1 VPMAEDPGWLPAFL
15 WRFDMSLRVL
25 VAEDH
30 QLVSDGI
37 VALLR
42 AAGHEIVGRASDGQ
56 TAVRL
61 AETLHPDIAVLDASM
76 PLLNGIDASRAIQR
90 VRPDTKAIIVTVH
103 DEDEYVLNAFR
114 AGVRGYVL
122 KKQAA
127 ADLLQAI
134 KEVQAGSVYV
144 SPGMSRA
151 LVDAVRTNTEMRSDL
166 LTGREREVLQLVA
179 EGKTSKEIASVLDVS
194 VKTAETHRANI
205 MNKLD
210 IHETAGLVR
219 YAIRHGMV
227 EA

>member
-1 VPMAEDPGWLPAFL
+1 
-15 WRFDMSLRVL
+15 
-25 VAEDH
+25 
-30 QLVSDGI
+30 
-37 VALLR
+37 
-42 AAGHEIVGRASDGQ
+42 
-56 TAVRL
+56 
-61 AETLHPDIAVLDASM
+61 VLDASM

-90 VRPDTKAIIVTVH
+90 IRPDTKAIIVTVH

-134 KEVQAGSVYV
+134 KEVHGGSVYV

-151 LVDAVRTNTEMRSDL
+151 LVDAVRNNTEMRSDV

-219 YAIRHGMV
+219 YAIRRGMV

>member
-1 VPMAEDPGWLPAFL
+1 
-15 WRFDMSLRVL
+15 MSLRVL

-76 PLLNGIDASRAIQR
+76 PLLNGIDAARAIQK
-90 VRPDTKAIIVTVH
+90 VRPDTKAIVVTVH

>member
-1 VPMAEDPGWLPAFL
+1 
-15 WRFDMSLRVL
+15 MSLRVL

-61 AETLHPDIAVLDASM
+61 AETLNPDIAVMDASM
-76 PLLNGIDASRAIQR
+76 PLLNGIDASRAIQK

-134 KEVQAGSVYV
+134 KEVHAGSVYI

-151 LVDAVRTNTEMRSDL
+151 LVDAVRTNKEIRTDL

>member
-1 VPMAEDPGWLPAFL
+1 
-15 WRFDMSLRVL
+15 MSLRVL

-30 QLVSDGI
+30 QLVSDGL

-61 AETLHPDIAVLDASM
+61 AETLHPDIAILDASM

-151 LVDAVRTNTEMRSDL
+151 LVDAVRSNTEMRSDL

>member
-1 VPMAEDPGWLPAFL
+1 
-15 WRFDMSLRVL
+15 MSLRVL

-30 QLVSDGI
+30 QLVSDGL

-61 AETLHPDIAVLDASM
+61 AETLNPDIAILDASM

-127 ADLLQAI
+127 SDLLQAI

-151 LVDAVRTNTEMRSDL
+151 LVDAVRNNTEMRSDL

-179 EGKTSKEIASVLDVS
+179 EGKTSKELASVLDVS

>member
-1 VPMAEDPGWLPAFL
+1 
-15 WRFDMSLRVL
+15 MSLRVL
-25 VAEDH
+25 IADDH

-37 VALLR
+37 VALLKG
-42 AAGHEIVGRASDGQ
+42 AGHEIVARASDGQ

-61 AETLHPDIAVLDASM
+61 AEQLHPDIAILDASM
-76 PLLNGIDASRAIQR
+76 PLLNGIDAARAIQR
-90 VRPDTKAIIVTVH
+90 IRPDTKAIIVTVH

-127 ADLLQAI
+127 SELLQAI
-134 KEVQAGSVYV
+134 KEVQGGAVYV

-151 LVDAVRTNTEMRSDL
+151 LVDAVRSNTEMRTDV

-227 EA
+227 QA

>member
-1 VPMAEDPGWLPAFL
+1 
-15 WRFDMSLRVL
+15 
-25 VAEDH
+25 
-30 QLVSDGI
+30 
-37 VALLR
+37 
-42 AAGHEIVGRASDGQ
+42 
-56 TAVRL
+56 
-61 AETLHPDIAVLDASM
+61 
-76 PLLNGIDASRAIQR
+76 
-90 VRPDTKAIIVTVH
+90 VTVH

>member
-1 VPMAEDPGWLPAFL
+1 
-15 WRFDMSLRVL
+15 
-25 VAEDH
+25 
-30 QLVSDGI
+30 
-37 VALLR
+37 
-42 AAGHEIVGRASDGQ
+42 
-56 TAVRL
+56 
-61 AETLHPDIAVLDASM
+61 
-76 PLLNGIDASRAIQR
+76 
-90 VRPDTKAIIVTVH
+90 
-103 DEDEYVLNAFR
+103 
-114 AGVRGYVL
+114 VL

>member
-1 VPMAEDPGWLPAFL
+1 
-15 WRFDMSLRVL
+15 MSLRVL

-61 AETLHPDIAVLDASM
+61 AETLNPDIAVLDASM

-151 LVDAVRTNTEMRSDL
+151 LVDAVRTNKELRSDL

>member
-1 VPMAEDPGWLPAFL
+1 
-15 WRFDMSLRVL
+15 MSLRVL

-61 AETLHPDIAVLDASM
+61 AETLNPDIAVLDASM

-151 LVDAVRTNTEMRSDL
+151 LVDAVRTNSEIRTDL

>member
-1 VPMAEDPGWLPAFL
+1 
-15 WRFDMSLRVL
+15 MSLRVL

-30 QLVSDGI
+30 QLVSDGL
-37 VALLR
+37 VALLK

-61 AETLHPDIAVLDASM
+61 AETLNPDIAILDASM

-90 VRPDTKAIIVTVH
+90 VRPDTKSIIVTVH

>member
-1 VPMAEDPGWLPAFL
+1 
-15 WRFDMSLRVL
+15 MSLRVL
-25 VAEDH
+25 IADDH
-30 QLVSDGI
+30 QLVGDGL
-37 VALLR
+37 VALLK
-42 AAGHEIVGRASDGQ
+42 AAGHEVVGRASDGQ

-61 AETLHPDIAVLDASM
+61 AENLHPDVAILDVSM
-76 PLLNGIDASRAIQR
+76 PLLNGIDASHAIQR
-90 VRPDTKAIIVTVH
+90 VQPDTKTIVLTVH

-122 KKQAA
+122 KKQASE
-127 ADLLQAI
+127 DLLQAI
-134 KEVQAGSVYV
+134 REVQAGSVYV
-144 SPGMSRA
+144 SPGISRA
-151 LVDAVRTNTEMRSDL
+151 LVDAVRANTQFRPDL

-194 VKTAETHRANI
+194 VKTVETHRANI

-219 YAIRHGMV
+219 YAIRHGIV

>member
-1 VPMAEDPGWLPAFL
+1 
-15 WRFDMSLRVL
+15 MSLRVL
-25 VAEDH
+25 IAEDH
-30 QLVSDGI
+30 QLVSDGL
-37 VALLR
+37 VALLK
-42 AAGHEIVGRASDGQ
+42 AAGHEVVGRASDGQ

-61 AETLHPDIAVLDASM
+61 AETLHPDVAVLDASM
-76 PLLNGIDASRAIQR
+76 PLLNGIDAARAIQR

-127 ADLLQAI
+127 SDLLQAI

>member
-1 VPMAEDPGWLPAFL
+1 
-15 WRFDMSLRVL
+15 MSLRVL

-56 TAVRL
+56 TPVRL

>member
-1 VPMAEDPGWLPAFL
+1 
-15 WRFDMSLRVL
+15 MSLRVL
-25 VAEDH
+25 IAEDH
-30 QLVSDGI
+30 QLVSDGL
-37 VALLR
+37 VALLK

-61 AETLHPDIAVLDASM
+61 SETLHPDVAILDASM

-90 VRPDTKAIIVTVH
+90 VRPDTKCIIVTVH

-127 ADLLQAI
+127 SDLLQAI

-179 EGKTSKEIASVLDVS
+179 EGKTSKEIAAVLDVS

>member
-1 VPMAEDPGWLPAFL
+1 
-15 WRFDMSLRVL
+15 MSLRVL

-90 VRPDTKAIIVTVH
+90 IRPDTKAIIVTVH

-151 LVDAVRTNTEMRSDL
+151 LVDAVRTNTEMRTDL

>member
-1 VPMAEDPGWLPAFL
+1 
-15 WRFDMSLRVL
+15 
-25 VAEDH
+25 
-30 QLVSDGI
+30 LVSDGL
-37 VALLR
+37 VALLK

-61 AETLHPDIAVLDASM
+61 AETLHPDIAILDASM
-76 PLLNGIDASRAIQR
+76 PLLNGIDASRSIQR
-90 VRPDTKAIIVTVH
+90 VRPDTKTIIVTVH

-127 ADLLQAI
+127 SDLLQAI
-134 KEVQAGSVYV
+134 KEVQGGAVYV

-166 LTGREREVLQLVA
+166 LTAREREVLQLVA

>member
-1 VPMAEDPGWLPAFL
+1 
-15 WRFDMSLRVL
+15 MSLRVL

-42 AAGHEIVGRASDGQ
+42 TAGHEIVGRASDGQ

-61 AETLHPDIAVLDASM
+61 AETLNPDIAVLDASM

-90 VRPDTKAIIVTVH
+90 IRPDTKAIIVTVH

-151 LVDAVRTNTEMRSDL
+151 LVDAIRNNTEIRSDL

>member
-1 VPMAEDPGWLPAFL
+1 
-15 WRFDMSLRVL
+15 MSLRVL

-122 KKQAA
+122 W
-127 ADLLQAI
+127 
-134 KEVQAGSVYV
+134 
-144 SPGMSRA
+144 SPGS
-151 LVDAVRTNTEMRSDL
+151 
-166 LTGREREVLQLVA
+166 
-179 EGKTSKEIASVLDVS
+179 
-194 VKTAETHRANI
+194 
-205 MNKLD
+205 
-210 IHETAGLVR
+210 AGTTKVNSP
-219 YAIRHGMV
+219 
-227 EA
+227 

>member
-1 VPMAEDPGWLPAFL
+1 
-15 WRFDMSLRVL
+15 MSLRVL
-25 VAEDH
+25 IAEDH
-30 QLVSDGI
+30 QLVSDGL
-37 VALLR
+37 VALLK

-61 AETLHPDIAVLDASM
+61 AETLHPDVAILDASM

-127 ADLLQAI
+127 SDLLQAI

-179 EGKTSKEIASVLDVS
+179 EGKTSKEIAAVLDVS

>member
-1 VPMAEDPGWLPAFL
+1 
-15 WRFDMSLRVL
+15 MSLRVL
-25 VAEDH
+25 VAEYH
-30 QLVSDGI
+30 QLVSDGL

-61 AETLHPDIAVLDASM
+61 AETLHPDIAILDASM

>member
-1 VPMAEDPGWLPAFL
+1 
-15 WRFDMSLRVL
+15 MSLRVL

-61 AETLHPDIAVLDASM
+61 AESLNPDIAVLDASM

-134 KEVQAGSVYV
+134 KEVQGGSVYV

-151 LVDAVRTNTEMRSDL
+151 LVDAVRNNTEMRSDL

>member
-1 VPMAEDPGWLPAFL
+1 
-15 WRFDMSLRVL
+15 
-25 VAEDH
+25 
-30 QLVSDGI
+30 
-37 VALLR
+37 
-42 AAGHEIVGRASDGQ
+42 
-56 TAVRL
+56 
-61 AETLHPDIAVLDASM
+61 
-76 PLLNGIDASRAIQR
+76 
-90 VRPDTKAIIVTVH
+90 DTKAIIVTVH

-151 LVDAVRTNTEMRSDL
+151 LVDAVRTNTEMRTDL

>member
-1 VPMAEDPGWLPAFL
+1 
-15 WRFDMSLRVL
+15 MSLRVL

-151 LVDAVRTNTEMRSDL
+151 LVDAVRTNTEMRTDL

>member
-1 VPMAEDPGWLPAFL
+1 
-15 WRFDMSLRVL
+15 MSLRVL
-25 VAEDH
+25 IAEDH
-30 QLVSDGI
+30 QLVSDGL
-37 VALLR
+37 VALLK
-42 AAGHEIVGRASDGQ
+42 AAGHEVVGRASDGQ

-61 AETLHPDIAVLDASM
+61 AETLHPDVAILDASM

-90 VRPDTKAIIVTVH
+90 IRPDTKAIIVTVH

-127 ADLLQAI
+127 SDLLQAI
-134 KEVQAGSVYV
+134 KEVHAGSVYV

>member
-1 VPMAEDPGWLPAFL
+1 
-15 WRFDMSLRVL
+15 MSLRVL

-37 VALLR
+37 VALLK